1 MFGQGKYMK
10 GIFFDFDGTLVQSLE
25 SMFHVYS
32 LFLSRRG
39 EQASKI
45 EFEKLN
51 GPPLIEVVRCLKE
64 WRNLPESNQSLL
76 AEYNDLIDESYINS
90 PPSAGAIKL
99 IHEAVK
105 HSYRLVIVT
114 SNKRS
119 RVEAWL
125 ALNGLKD
132 TFYLII
138 DGEDVRNGKPHPE
151 PYLLALEKS
160 RLCAGNVT
168 AVEDSIQGATS
179 ALQAGLVTYLLT
191 ETPDIQKE
199 KNDFKC
205 IRSLSDLTISL
216 FSEK

>member
-1 MFGQGKYMK
+1 MK

-39 EQASKI
+39 ELASKI

-51 GPPLIEVVRCLKE
+51 GPPLIEIVRCLKE
-64 WRNLPESNQSLL
+64 WLNLPESNQSLL
-76 AEYNDLIDESYINS
+76 AEYNDLIDESYLNS
-90 PPSAGAIKL
+90 PPSVGAIKL

-160 RLCAGNVT
+160 RLCAGNVI
-168 AVEDSIQGATS
+168 AVEDSIPGATS

-191 ETPDIQKE
+191 ETPDIPQE

-205 IRSLSDLTISL
+205 IRSLSDLTTLL
-216 FSEK
+216 FSGK

>member
-1 MFGQGKYMK
+1 MK

-25 SMFHVYS
+25 SMFHVYY

-76 AEYNDLIDESYINS
+76 AEYNDLIDESYLNS

-160 RLCAGNVT
+160 RLCAGNVI

-191 ETPDIQKE
+191 ETLDIPQE
-199 KNDFKC
+199 KNDLKC

-216 FSEK
+216 FSNK